1 MRLILFPRATTG
13 GLFALLTFFGAVVS
27 AAERRAET
35 VARTADK
42 SVACP
47 KDFNL
52 ARASIRRI
60 EIDNGDI
67 FDLTEPKEDVWLYRL
82 ANRVHVRTRPS
93 VIEAELLFKAGDR
106 YDKRLIDESARLL
119 RSRAYFY
126 DAKIVPVN
134 CGDGKVDVQVR
145 TRDVWTLNPGISFG
159 RSGGRNTSGIEL
171 EELNF
176 LGTGTAFHIARK
188 NGVDRSS
195 TRFGFQDSH
204 LLGSR
209 VVLDLGYASNS
220 DGSNK
225 SLSLARPFYS
235 LDSKWATGISASDDA
250 KVVSLYDLGKA
261 KDEFSDRRRYLKIDA
276 GWSRGL
282 IDGWVQRWGAGFVYD
297 ESRFGAAPDTKNT
310 SLVPA
315 DRKFVYPM
323 LSYELLQDRYRVE
336 QNYDQIGRTEDFNF
350 GVRFAAQLG
359 FAAEGLG
366 STRDT
371 LLYSASLSR
380 GYAFN
385 DRRDSLLLAM
395 SLSGRAANGS
405 SENTLLSAEAKYYQ
419 RISARRLLFA
429 SLRADSG
436 RNLDLDNQL
445 LLGGD
450 NGLRG
455 YPLRYQAGSKSVLFS
470 VEQRYFTDY
479 YPARLFRV
487 GGAMFF
493 DIGKAWGDN
502 AFGTPSRGTLK
513 DIGFGLRLGNSRS
526 GLGNVI
532 HLDVAFPLDR
542 DDSIKNVQFLVE
554 TKKRF

>member
-1 MRLILFPRATTG
+1 MIDSWLRRSAGTIVALASALGCAM
-13 GLFALLTFFGAVVS
+13 GL
-27 AAERRAET
+27 AAEPRLGTRSTELTCA
-35 VARTADK
+35 
-42 SVACP
+42 S
-47 KDFNL
+47 DFDL
-52 ARASIRRI
+52 SSATIRSIK
-60 EIDNGDI
+60 IDNGDI
-67 FDLTEPKEDVWLYRL
+67 FDLTEPKEDIWLYRL
-82 ANRVHVRTRPS
+82 ANRVHIRTRPS
-93 VIEAELLFKAGDR
+93 VIESELLFKAGDR
-106 YDKRLIDESARLL
+106 YNKRLIDESARLL

-134 CGDGKVDVQVR
+134 CAGGKVDVQVR

-176 LGTGTAFHIARK
+176 LGTGTALNIARK
-188 NGVDRSS
+188 NGVDRNS
-195 TRFGFQDSH
+195 TRFSFQDAH
-204 LLGSR
+204 LYGSR
-209 VVLDLGYASNS
+209 VALNLGYASNS

-225 SLSLARPFYS
+225 LLALAKPFYS
-235 LDSKWATGISASDDA
+235 LDTRWAAGISASDDD

-261 KDEFSDRRRYLKIDA
+261 KDEFRDRRRYLKIDA

-297 ESRFGAAPDTKNT
+297 ESRFGVAPDTKNT
-310 SLVPA
+310 NLLPA

-395 SLSGRAANGS
+395 SLSGRAADGS
-405 SENTLLSAEAKYYQ
+405 SENRLLSAEAKYYQ
-419 RISARRLLFA
+419 RISARRLFFA

-436 RNLDLDNQL
+436 SKLDLDNQL

-455 YPLRYQAGSKSVLFS
+455 YPLRYQAGNKSVLFS
-470 VEQRYFTDY
+470 MEQRYFTDY

-493 DIGKAWGDN
+493 DIGKVWGEN

-513 DIGFGLRLGNSRS
+513 DVGFGLRLGNSRS

-532 HLDVAFPLDR
+532 HVDVAFPLDR
-542 DDSIKNVQFLVE
+542 DASIKNVQLLVE